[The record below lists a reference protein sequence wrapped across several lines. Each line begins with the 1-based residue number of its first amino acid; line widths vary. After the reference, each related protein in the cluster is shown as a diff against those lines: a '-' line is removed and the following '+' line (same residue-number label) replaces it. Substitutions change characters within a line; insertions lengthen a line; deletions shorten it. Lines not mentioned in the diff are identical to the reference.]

1 MAKRKLTRQ
10 QAWRIKKVQDERTK
24 RAEQRNVKAEETLA
38 DSELGPEQTGRVV
51 SHFGVQV
58 DIEPYP
64 YQMDQPTVTRCHKR
78 SNLGDIVTG
87 DLVIWRESK
96 DNIGVI
102 VAVKERSNQLSR
114 PGFRGE
120 MKLIAANIDQMM
132 VVIAPEPEPHQGLVD
147 RYFIAAEYWGIEPI
161 LAINKADLFENSP
174 YKARLEQLNNLYQ
187 SLGYKV
193 ITASSQTDTG
203 LDELHDELREKT
215 SVFVG
220 QSGVG
225 KSSLI
230 NALLPGSDILTGEL
244 SEGSRKGKHTTT
256 TARLYHFATGGDLI
270 DSPGIRELSLTNLD
284 KDTILEGF
292 KELHPFLGNCKFR
305 NCNHLSEPGC
315 AIREAHESG
324 AISEERHT
332 SLWRII
338 ESLDE
343 EQNG

>member
-10 QAWRIKKVQDERTK
+10 QSWRIKKIQDERTK
-24 RAEQRNVKAEETLA
+24 RAEQRDAKVEQALNES
-38 DSELGPEQTGRVV
+38 DLGTEQTGRVV

-58 DIEPYP
+58 DVEAFPY
-64 YQMDQPTVTRCHKR
+64 DHTQPEIIRCHKR

-87 DLVIWRESK
+87 DLVTWRQGQ
-96 DNIGVI
+96 DDMGVI
-102 VAVKERSNQLSR
+102 VAVNERQNQLSR

-147 RYFIAAEYWGIEPI
+147 RYFIAAEYWAIEPI
-161 LAINKADLFENSP
+161 LVINKADLFESSP
-174 YKARLEQLNNLYQ
+174 YKERLERLNQLYT

-193 ITASSQTDTG
+193 ITASSQTEAG
-203 LDELHDELREKT
+203 LNDLYSSLKDKT

-230 NALLPGSDILTGEL
+230 NVLLPGSDIQTGEL
-244 SEGSRKGKHTTT
+244 SETSRKGKHTTT
-256 TARLYHFATGGDLI
+256 TARLYHFPTGGDLI

-292 KELHPFLGNCKFR
+292 KELHPFIGNCKFR
-305 NCNHLSEPGC
+305 NCNHESEPQC
-315 AIREAHESG
+315 AIREAYDSG
-324 AISEERHT
+324 AISEERYT

-338 ESLDE
+338 DSLE
-343 EQNG
+343 EE

>member
-10 QAWRIKKVQDERTK
+10 QAWRIKKIQDERAK
-24 RAEQRNVKAEETLA
+24 RAEQRDEKVDQALN
-38 DSELGPEQTGRVV
+38 DNNLGPEQTGRVV

-58 DIEPYP
+58 DVETYP
-64 YQMDQPTVTRCHKR
+64 YDHNAPQITRCHKR

-87 DLVIWRESK
+87 DLVTWRTRQ
-96 DNIGVI
+96 DDLGVI
-102 VAVKERSNQLSR
+102 VAVNERQNQLSR

-147 RYFIAAEYWGIEPI
+147 RYFIAAEYWSIEPI
-161 LAINKADLFENSP
+161 LVINKADLFEDSP
-174 YKARLEQLNNLYQ
+174 YKERLERLHKLYTG
-187 SLGYKV
+187 LGYQV
-193 ITASSQTDTG
+193 ITASSQTETG
-203 LDELHDELREKT
+203 LHDLHENLKTKT

-230 NALLPGSDILTGEL
+230 NVLLPGADILTGEL
-244 SEGSRKGKHTTT
+244 SESSRKGKHTTT
-256 TARLYHFATGGDLI
+256 TARLYHFPTGGDLI

-292 KELHPFLGNCKFR
+292 KELHPFIGNCKFR
-305 NCNHLSEPGC
+305 NCNHQSEPQC

-324 AISEERHT
+324 AISEERYT

-338 ESLDE
+338 DSLE
-343 EQNG
+343 EE

>member
-10 QAWRIKKVQDERTK
+10 QAWRIKKIQDERSK
-24 RAEQRNVKAEETLA
+24 RAEQRDAKADKALA
-38 DSELGPEQTGRVV
+38 DSDLGPEQEGRVV

-58 DIEPYP
+58 DVELYP
-64 YQMDQPTVTRCHKR
+64 YNHEEHKIIRCHKR

-87 DLVIWRESK
+87 DIVVWREGQDSA
-96 DNIGVI
+96 GVI
-102 VAVKERSNQLSR
+102 VAVNERQNQLSR

-147 RYFIAAEYWGIEPI
+147 RYFIAAEYWSIEPI
-161 LAINKADLFENSP
+161 LVINKADLFESSP
-174 YKARLEQLNNLYQ
+174 YKDRLLQLETLYKD
-187 SLGYKV
+187 LGYHV
-193 ITASSQTDTG
+193 ITASSQSETG
-203 LDELHDELREKT
+203 LNQLHDALKART

-244 SEGSRKGKHTTT
+244 SEASRKGKHTTT
-256 TARLYHFATGGDLI
+256 TARLYHFPTGGDLI

-292 KELHPFLGNCKFR
+292 KELHPFIGNCKFR

-324 AISEERHT
+324 AISEERHK

-338 ESLDE
+338 DSLE
-343 EQNG
+343 ED

>member
-10 QAWRIKKVQDERTK
+10 QSWRIKKIQDERNK
-24 RAEQRNVKAEETLA
+24 RAEQRDAKADQALS
-38 DSELGPEQTGRVV
+38 DSDLGPEQTGRVV

-58 DIEPYP
+58 DVELYP
-64 YQMDQPTVTRCHKR
+64 YNHEAHKIIRCHKR

-87 DLVIWRESK
+87 DLVTWREGN
-96 DNIGVI
+96 DETGVI
-102 VAVKERSNQLSR
+102 VAVNERHNHLSR

-147 RYFIAAEYWGIEPI
+147 RYFIAAEYWDIEPI
-161 LAINKADLFENSP
+161 LVINKADLFETSP
-174 YKARLEQLNNLYQ
+174 FKERLTQLEALYTE
-187 SLGYKV
+187 LGYTV
-193 ITASSQTDTG
+193 ITASSQTETG
-203 LDELHDELREKT
+203 LDELHSHLKDKT

-230 NALLPGSDILTGEL
+230 NVLLPGSDILTGAL
-244 SEGSRKGKHTTT
+244 SEASRKGKHTTT
-256 TARLYHFATGGDLI
+256 TARLYHFPTGGDLI

-284 KDTILEGF
+284 KDTILDGF
-292 KELHPFLGNCKFR
+292 KELHPFIGNCKFR
-305 NCNHLSEPGC
+305 NCNHHAEPGC
-315 AIREAHESG
+315 AIREAYESG
-324 AISEERHT
+324 AISEERHH

-338 ESLDE
+338 DSLDE
-343 EQNG
+343 D

>member
-10 QAWRIKKVQDERTK
+10 QAWRIKKIQDERAK
-24 RAEQRNVKAEETLA
+24 RAEQRDAKADAALS
-38 DSELGPEQTGRVV
+38 DNDLGAEQTGRVV

-58 DIEPYP
+58 DVEAYP
-64 YQMDQPTVTRCHKR
+64 YDAENAQITRCHKR

-87 DLVIWRESK
+87 DLVVWREGQ
-96 DNIGVI
+96 DDLGVI
-102 VAVKERSNQLSR
+102 VAVQERQNQLSR

-161 LAINKADLFENSP
+161 LVINKADLFNDSP
-174 YKARLEQLNNLYQ
+174 YKERLEHLNQLYTD
-187 SLGYKV
+187 LGYKV
-193 ITASSQTDTG
+193 ITASSKSEHG
-203 LDELHDELREKT
+203 LDLLHSSLKDKT

-230 NALLPGSDILTGEL
+230 NTLLPGSDIQTGEL
-244 SEGSRKGKHTTT
+244 SEASRKGKHTTT
-256 TARLYHFATGGDLI
+256 TARLYHFPTGGDLI

-284 KDTILEGF
+284 KDTILAGF

-305 NCNHLSEPGC
+305 NCNHQAEPQC
-315 AIREAHESG
+315 AIRDAFETG
-324 AISEERHT
+324 AISEERYN

-338 ESLDE
+338 DSLE
-343 EQNG
+343 E